1 MKRLLLILATLTAF
15 AAQAQDL
22 TGKLIFSFSNGV
34 HDSIYALERD
44 GHTISYVTEG
54 FRPRVSH
61 HGKFLAFSRNLG
73 RPNNSYGASLYLRD
87 LTTHTDS
94 LIFDQND
101 YLDYYDFL
109 PSDKRL
115 VYSQI
120 CGVYSVNTLGV
131 RNYTTLNCNPCDCY
145 SDDPVIRI
153 QDSLIVTHN
162 VHFGLYHQK
171 ANGDSSVQ
179 IPHTY
184 PGDLFPIFS
193 PDGQWLAYAKETYGA
208 YYVVNDLHKIRPDGR
223 DSTKLTHLT
232 AADSIAADPVWAS
245 DMQSLYII
253 ARIGGVIGFYRVR
266 ANGTGSPTLMKEL
279 NSHVSI
285 YRYSLG
291 LADSLHTTYVVEN
304 KPFQQTTARTI
315 PNPSSGITRCYVG
328 NQPATEAILYDALGN
343 EIAHRILPQGELDAA
358 TLPSGIYQLLL
369 RDAAGS
375 RATARLVRE

>member
-1 MKRLLLILATLTAF
+1 MKRLLLVIAALAAF
-15 AAQAQDL
+15 TAQAQDL
-22 TGKLIFSFSNGV
+22 TGKLLFSFSNGI

-61 HGKFLAFSRNLG
+61 HGRFLAFSRNLG
-73 RPNNSYGASLYLRD
+73 NPNNSYGASLYLRD

-94 LIFDQND
+94 LIFNQGD

-120 CGVYSVNTLGV
+120 CGVYTVNTLGA
-131 RNYTTLNCNPCDCY
+131 RDYTTLSCEPCDCY
-145 SDDPVIRI
+145 SDDPVVRV
-153 QDSLIVTHN
+153 QDSLIAYHN
-162 VHFGLYHQK
+162 VHYGLYHQR
-171 ANGDSSVQ
+171 AQGDSAVR

-193 PDGQWLAYAKETYGA
+193 PDGRWLAYAKSTFGA

-223 DSTKLTHLT
+223 DSTKLTNLT

-245 DMQSLYII
+245 DMQSLYMI
-253 ARIGGVIGFYRVR
+253 ARIGGVTGFYRAS
-266 ANGTGSPTLMKEL
+266 ANAVSPPTLLKEL

-285 YRYSLG
+285 YRYTLG
-291 LADSLHTTYVVEN
+291 LADSLHTTYVVET
-304 KPFQQTTARTI
+304 KPLQQATARLV
-315 PNPSSGITRCYVG
+315 PNPSSGITHCYMNGRPASEAVVYDGVG
-328 NQPATEAILYDALGN
+328 RAISRQLLPGGN
-343 EIAHRILPQGELDAA
+343 LDAA
-358 TLPSGIYQLLL
+358 ALPPGIYQIIL

-375 RATARLVRE
+375 RAAARLVRE